1 MSIFDDD
8 FDFDDIIEADIEY
21 GLFEEDDKIQKK
33 LNQKKNQK
41 QKVFGIFLKFNK
53 RTFNLFDWYFN
64 IYFISNFWINI
75 LISFILRLNCF
86 IIIFKETKW

>member
-53 RTFNLFDWYFN
+53 RTFNLFD
-64 IYFISNFWINI
+64 
-75 LISFILRLNCF
+75 
-86 IIIFKETKW
+86 

>member
-41 QKVFGIFLKFNK
+41 QK
-53 RTFNLFDWYFN
+53 Y
-64 IYFISNFWINI
+64 
-75 LISFILRLNCF
+75 
-86 IIIFKETKW
+86 